1 MNDRIA
7 QTFDKIHAEDALI
20 LHTKEFLAV
29 KTRHFSRKPVPAAR
43 KIAVAMA
50 CFLLFFIGGSGY
62 LSWFTSISTISID
75 VNPSIELDVNRFDR
89 VISVRSY
96 NEDGDFLLADTDLR
110 FLDYREAL
118 HLLLE
123 TEDMQPY
130 YSPDS
135 LIAVTVFGSD
145 ESRKDEML
153 SIVTD
158 CTSMYRNVHCSSG
171 DSMDASDAHAS
182 GMSCGKY
189 QAYLELY
196 SLDPSVTTEDVQ
208 KLTMRQIRDRIQDL
222 SKGGYT
228 QPDSEREHIEHH
240 EEEDHGGGNQNSDKN
255 NVRDENQNTN
265 KNQNTNENKNSGEN
279 KNTSENQNTNPD
291 DSPAKNENR
300 NENQNTNKNQSG
312 GHHCRGRHGG

>member
-7 QTFDKIHAEDALI
+7 QAFDKIHAEDALI
-20 LHTKEFLAV
+20 IHTKEFLTV

-50 CFLLFFIGGSGY
+50 CFMLFFIGGSSY

-96 NEDGDFLLADTDLR
+96 NEDGDSLLAETDLR

-135 LIAVTVFGSD
+135 FIAVTVFGSD
-145 ESRKDEML
+145 ENRKDEML
-153 SIVTD
+153 AIVTD
-158 CTSMYRNVHCSSG
+158 CTSIYRNVHCSSG

-196 SLDPSVTTEDVQ
+196 SLDPSVTTEEVQ

-222 SKGGYT
+222 SKGGCSR
-228 QPDSEREHIEHH
+228 PDSERAHIKETEHH
-240 EEEDHGGGNQNSDKN
+240 EEEAHGGGKPNSDKN

-265 KNQNTNENKNSGEN
+265 KNQSSNENTD
-279 KNTSENQNTNPD
+279 TSEHESTNPD
-291 DSPAKNENR
+291 DSPAKNKNR
-300 NENQNTNKNQSG
+300 NENEKNNKNQNG